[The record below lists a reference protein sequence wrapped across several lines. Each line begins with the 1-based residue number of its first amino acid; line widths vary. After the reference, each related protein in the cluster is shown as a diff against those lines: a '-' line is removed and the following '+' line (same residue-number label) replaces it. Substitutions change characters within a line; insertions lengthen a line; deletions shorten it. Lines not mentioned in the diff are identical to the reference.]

1 MKLKQKRGTQT
12 WDAQTVTFLGNAISN
27 VVSHENID
35 DYERIE
41 TLVGVVARLIDHMD
55 LSDQQKLDIIEP
67 YSNWEL
73 DK

>member
-1 MKLKQKRGTQT
+1 MKLKEKWGTRT
-12 WDAQTVTFLGNAISN
+12 WDTETVTFLGN

-41 TLVGVVARLIDHMD
+41 TLVGVVARLIDHMN
-55 LSDQQKLDIIEP
+55 LHDQQKLDIIEP

>member
-1 MKLKQKRGTQT
+1 MKLKEKWGTRT
-12 WDAQTVTFLGNAISN
+12 WDTETVTFLG
-27 VVSHENID
+27 VVVGENID

-41 TLVGVVARLIDHMD
+41 TLVGVVARLIDHMN
-55 LSDQQKLDIIEP
+55 LHDQQRLDIIEP